1 MSKPQVFE
9 QSMFLFMC
17 GKQDHRVRYNQE
29 NYSRVFGDNP
39 VEFERLQKSEEEP
52 SLSE

>member
-1 MSKPQVFE
+1 MNFGLL
-9 QSMFLFMC
+9 FLYVR

-39 VEFERLQKSEEEP
+39 AEFERLQRSEEEP